1 MYEYGGDILYALKLM
16 PWLRSNSV
24 SWSFLLSNWTMDTV

>member
-1 MYEYGGDILYALKLM
+1 MHEYHIQYGGDILHALKLK

-24 SWSFLLSNWTMDTV
+24 SRSFC

>member
-1 MYEYGGDILYALKLM
+1 MHEYGGDTLYALKLK

-24 SWSFLLSNWTMDTV
+24 SRSFLLSN